1 MTIDLRTHIEPMSMV
16 AMATIKQ
23 HKDIFLGYCV
33 EETTYIHILQEM
45 QS

>member
-1 MTIDLRTHIEPMSMV
+1 MTIDLRTHIEPTSMV
-16 AMATIKQ
+16 SMATIKE

-33 EETTYIHILQEM
+33 EERTYIHILQEV